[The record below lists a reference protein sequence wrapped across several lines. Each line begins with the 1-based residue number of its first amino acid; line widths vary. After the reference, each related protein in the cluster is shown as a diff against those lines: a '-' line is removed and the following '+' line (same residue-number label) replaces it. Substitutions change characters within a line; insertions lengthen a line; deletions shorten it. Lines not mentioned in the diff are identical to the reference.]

1 MNYLLSFAGF
11 CALSTLKIASKN
23 LQQRLTLLGFHN
35 HFPLLTMHKFKH
47 ANKIDIKRNNI
58 RMQLLNHSL
67 SDTEIIKLRKIA
79 WYNGLLSN
87 VLHSEQN
94 GIDIVSKDC
103 PGPQLDFLWRWIVWA
118 AHASRFEY
126 INFVSHADGR
136 WLKISVADSSSDLT
150 VREKKPQRFTPL
162 KPDSWFSVVK
172 HPFNEKNCFNV
183 APNYENCKKDTNVN
197 RGKLDERFKSTKA
210 IN

>member
-1 MNYLLSFAGF
+1 MNYLVSFARF
-11 CALSTLKIASKN
+11 CALSTLKIANKN
-23 LQQRLTLLGFHN
+23 LQQRLTLLGFYN

-126 INFVSHADGR
+126 IINFVSHADGR
-136 WLKISVADSSSDLT
+136 WLKISVADSSLHLRLWFNRT
-150 VREKKPQRFTPL
+150 EKETSAVYAAKT
-162 KPDSWFSVVK
+162 
-172 HPFNEKNCFNV
+172 
-183 APNYENCKKDTNVN
+183 
-197 RGKLDERFKSTKA
+197 G
-210 IN
+210 